1 MNTVRPL
8 GQITSIDAA
17 TLDAAYPSGNG
28 GGVLGAKEILR
39 ATTVRV
45 DNQSDLPIVVRLVQV
60 NGLNATTGEP
70 TSIFQQNNVETFNY
84 YDLIVKPAETVYVSK
99 HATATVLDDP
109 NIPTYVET
117 PPAAGCET
125 IQLRLAPGIAAGAA
139 TGFIYASPVTV
150 EG

>member
-8 GQITSIDAA
+8 GRITSIDAS

-28 GGVLGAKEILR
+28 IGVLGAKEILR

-45 DNQSDLPIVVRLVQV
+45 DNQSDFPIAVRLVQV
-60 NGLNATTGEP
+60 QSLNTATGEP
-70 TSIFQQNNVETFNY
+70 YSVFQQNNVEVFNY
-84 YDLIVKPAETVYVSK
+84 YDMIVKPAETVYVSK

-109 NIPTYVET
+109 NVPTYVEI
-117 PPAAGCET
+117 PPAGGET
-125 IQLRLAPGIAAGAA
+125 IQIRLAPGVAAGAA

>member
-8 GQITSIDAA
+8 GQITTTDAA
-17 TLDAAYPSGNG
+17 TLDAGYPSGNG

-60 NGLNATTGEP
+60 TGLNAATGEP

-109 NIPTYVET
+109 NVPTYVEV
-117 PPAAGCET
+117 PPTVGET
-125 IQLRLAPGIAAGAA
+125 IQLRLAPGIATGTA
-139 TGFIYASPVTV
+139 TGSIYVSPVTID
-150 EG
+150 G

>member
-8 GQITSIDAA
+8 GQITTTDAA

-45 DNQSDLPIVVRLVQV
+45 DNQSDFPIVVRLVQV
-60 NGLNATTGEP
+60 TGLNAATGEP
-70 TSIFQQNNVETFNY
+70 TSIFQQNSVETFNY
-84 YDLIVKPAETVYVSK
+84 YDMIVKPAETVYVSK
-99 HATATVLDDP
+99 QATPTVLDDP
-109 NIPTYVET
+109 NVPTYIESPVS
-117 PPAAGCET
+117 GET
-125 IQLRLAPGIAAGAA
+125 IQIRLAPGIAPGAA
-139 TGFIYASPVTV
+139 NGFIYASPVTV

>member
-8 GQITSIDAA
+8 GKITTTDAN

-45 DNQSDLPIVVRLVQV
+45 DNQSDFPIVVRLVRV
-60 NGLNATTGEP
+60 TSLFAATGEP
-70 TSIFQQNNVETFNY
+70 QSIFQQNNIEVFNY
-84 YDLIVKPAETVYVSK
+84 YDMIVKPAETVYVSK

-109 NIPTYVET
+109 NIPTYIDV
-117 PPAAGCET
+117 PPAGGET
-125 IQLRLAPGIAAGAA
+125 IQLRLAPGIAQGTA
-139 TGFIYASPVTV
+139 TGFIYASPVTTM
-150 EG
+150 G